1 MTELLNRAR
10 TDALD
15 TLAERIEG
23 DVYRPGDDGWDEA
36 RMPWNLA
43 VDQIPAAV
51 VVAESAADVAEAVRA
66 ARAEGLR
73 VAPQGT
79 GHSAASLGRFKSGAA
94 SLDAV
99 RKRGVPISSG

>member
-36 RMPWNLA
+36 RTP
-43 VDQIPAAV
+43 
-51 VVAESAADVAEAVRA
+51 AEASR
-66 ARAEGLR
+66 
-73 VAPQGT
+73 
-79 GHSAASLGRFKSGAA
+79 S
-94 SLDAV
+94 
-99 RKRGVPISSG
+99 